1 MTTTTRNDQARRRP
15 GVLRQLAEL
24 ERLSVPDLADR
35 WMALMGD
42 DPSRCNRRYLI
53 KRLAYRIQELA
64 YGGLTAQDRDR
75 MERLLDAEGY
85 DDQGFAV
92 TKAKRRPAN
101 KDGKFLPGTLLI
113 REWAG
118 ERHEVRVLE
127 RGFDYRGLPYRSLS
141 AVARFITGTQWNG
154 PAFFGLRN
162 GNGSNGGGG
171 GHGA

>member
-1 MTTTTRNDQARRRP
+1 MKTATGNNKDGRRP

-24 ERLSVPDLADR
+24 EQLSVVELTDR
-35 WMALMGD
+35 WRALIGTE
-42 DPSRCNRRYLI
+42 PRRNNRRFLI

-64 YGGLTAQDRDR
+64 YGGLTAQDRER

-92 TKAKRRPAN
+92 TKKKQRPAN
-101 KDGKFLPGTLLI
+101 KDGKFLPGTLLV
-113 REWAG
+113 REWSG

-127 RGFDYRGLPYRSLS
+127 RGFEYRGLPYRSLS
-141 AVARFITGTQWNG
+141 AVARLITGTQWSG

>member
-1 MTTTTRNDQARRRP
+1 MTTATQNDRARRRP

-24 ERLSVPDLADR
+24 ERLSVPELAER
-35 WMALMGD
+35 WRALMD
-42 DPSRCNRRYLI
+42 TAPARHNRRYLI

-64 YGGLTAQDRDR
+64 YGGLTSQDRDR

-92 TKAKRRPAN
+92 TKKRHRPVN
-101 KDGKFLPGTLLI
+101 KDGKFLPGTLLV

-127 RGFDYRGLPYRSLS
+127 RGFEYRGLPYRSLS
-141 AVARFITGTQWNG
+141 AVARLITGTQWSG
-154 PAFFGLRN
+154 PAFFGLRD
-162 GNGSNGGGG
+162 GSTHGGG
-171 GHGA
+171 GHDA

>member
-1 MTTTTRNDQARRRP
+1 
-15 GVLRQLAEL
+15 L
-24 ERLSVPDLADR
+24 ERLPVAELADR
-35 WMALMGD
+35 WRALMGTE
-42 DPSRCNRRYLI
+42 PKRNNRRFLI

-92 TKAKRRPAN
+92 TKNRRRPVN
-101 KDGKFLPGTLLI
+101 KGGKFLPGTLLV

-127 RGFDYRGLPYRSLS
+127 RGFEYRGLPYRSLS
-141 AVARFITGTQWNG
+141 AIARLITGTQWNG

-162 GNGSNGGGG
+162 GSPANGGGN
-171 GHGA
+171 GA

>member
-1 MTTTTRNDQARRRP
+1 MKTATGNNKDERRP

-24 ERLSVPDLADR
+24 EQLSVVELTDR
-35 WMALMGD
+35 WRALIGTE
-42 DPSRCNRRYLI
+42 PRRNNRRFLI

-85 DDQGFAV
+85 DDQGFSV
-92 TKAKRRPAN
+92 TKSRRRPAN

-141 AVARFITGTQWNG
+141 AVARLITGTQWNG

-162 GNGSNGGGG
+162 GSNGDGGA
-171 GHGA
+171 HGA